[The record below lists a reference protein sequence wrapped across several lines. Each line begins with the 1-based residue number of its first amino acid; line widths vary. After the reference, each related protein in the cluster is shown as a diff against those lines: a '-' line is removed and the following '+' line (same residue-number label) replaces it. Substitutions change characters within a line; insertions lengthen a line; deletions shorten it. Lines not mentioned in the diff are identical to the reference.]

1 MKFSKGKINNVNKK
15 LLAGGLALIMI
26 GAPLTGCTEENIFE
40 YTVNEQG
47 QYEVSGVISY
57 SNLDDYYFLV
67 IENSGYNTI
76 EYYIA
81 SKEMYTSLTGNYFV
95 YKNIFNNQRV
105 LKTNVDDDTRKMK
118 FCEKVANYLYATN
131 DIKANY
137 TKEEVEQILE
147 GMKENYLNENNKQL
161 VKEK

>member
-1 MKFSKGKINNVNKK
+1 M
-15 LLAGGLALIMI
+15 
-26 GAPLTGCTEENIFE
+26 
-40 YTVNEQG
+40 
-47 QYEVSGVISY
+47 SGVISY

-147 GMKENYLNENNKQL
+147 GMKENYLHL
-161 VKEK
+161 FTA